1 MALDAGPE
9 AGRGEEVSPR
19 SQASGQKAETRRR
32 ILAAA
37 RRVFLRD
44 SYAEANLNEVATLAG
59 VGKGTLYRHFE
70 NKGELYVAMLTEH
83 GGCIVEELRGALDPH
98 APALRQIEQLAGFY
112 LDFWLRH
119 SEQFQ
124 VIWAVQNRRMIGP
137 ISKELADHVRLVFEG
152 PLRLL
157 EGLIRTGIDRGE
169 IRACDPWD
177 TANAIA
183 MAANAMVGPI
193 VTEAEQVVDR
203 DLRAVYRRF
212 CELVLTGLSAAPP
225 APGPV

>member
-1 MALDAGPE
+1 MTMEG
-9 AGRGEEVSPR
+9 G
-19 SQASGQKAETRRR
+19 GQKAETRRR

-44 SYAEANLNEVATLAG
+44 GYADANLNEVATLAG

-83 GGCIVEELRGALDPH
+83 ATCIVDELRSVLDPQ
-98 APALRQIEQLAGFY
+98 APVPTQIDRLARFY

-119 SEQFQ
+119 REEFQ
-124 VIWAVQNRRMIGP
+124 VIWALQNRKLVGP
-137 ISKELADHVRLVFEG
+137 LSKELVDHVRLVFEG

-157 EGLIRTGIDRGE
+157 EGLIRTGIARGE
-169 IRACDPWD
+169 VRPCDPWN

-183 MAANAMVGPI
+183 MSANSLVGPI
-193 VTEAEQVVDR
+193 VTDAEQVVDR
-203 DLRAVYRRF
+203 DVRAVYGRF
-212 CELVLTGLSAAPP
+212 CELVLAGLTAAPP
-225 APGPV
+225 APT